1 MGRGRRWSL
10 EENNLIIRMYG
21 EGCSVSEIAGKLPA
35 HRSFAAVK
43 QQIVR
48 LSLRRSGIVST
59 IEKNIVPP
67 IVAEEAMSRED
78 ALNILSAAI
87 RQLQKGGKLTNAEI
101 RRLRSIATMIRSYFA
116 VYDSYE
122 RYTELEKQLN
132 ELEAFVRQEAE
143 RNCR

>member
-1 MGRGRRWSL
+1 M
-10 EENNLIIRMYG
+10 
-21 EGCSVSEIAGKLPA
+21 SEIAEKLPA

-48 LSLRRSGIVST
+48 LGLKRGGIVPT
-59 IEKNIVPP
+59 IEKSIVPP

-87 RQLQKGGKLTNAEI
+87 RQLQQGGELTNAEI
-101 RRLRSIATMIRSYFA
+101 RRLRSIATMIRSYSA

-122 RYTELEKQLN
+122 RYAELEKRMD
-132 ELEAFVRQEAE
+132 ELEAFIRMEAE
-143 RNCR
+143 KTQVKT